1 MDISASAIKQLRQET
16 GAGVMD
22 CKRALI
28 QANGDYEQAKVFLRE
43 QGLAIAAKKANRVAE
58 QGLVESYIH
67 AGGRIGVLV
76 EVNCET
82 DFVARLPEFKELA
95 HDLAMQIA
103 AQKPEYV
110 TPDLVPAEVLEAK
123 RSALREQA
131 LQEGKSPEVADKI
144 VEDKLKS
151 FYQEACLTE
160 QPFIKDGELTVKELI
175 TQKIARV
182 GENIRVRRFRRYE
195 LGGQDT

>member
-1 MDISASAIKQLRQET
+1 MDIPASAIKQLRQET
-16 GAGVMD
+16 SAGVMD

-28 QANGDYEQAKVFLRE
+28 QANGDYEQAKVFLRQ

-123 RSALREQA
+123 RSAFREQA

-144 VEDKLKS
+144 VEDKLES
-151 FYQEACLTE
+151 FYQEVCLTE

-175 TQKIARV
+175 TQKIAKV
-182 GENIRVRRFRRYE
+182 GENIQVRRFMRYE

>member
-1 MDISASAIKQLRQET
+1 MDIPASAIKQLRQET
-16 GAGVMD
+16 CAGVMD

-28 QANGDYEQAKVFLRE
+28 QANGDYEQAKVFLRQ

-123 RSALREQA
+123 RSAFREQA

-144 VEDKLKS
+144 VEDKLES
-151 FYQEACLTE
+151 FYQEVCLTE

-175 TQKIARV
+175 TQKIAKV
-182 GENIRVRRFRRYE
+182 GENIQVRRFMRYE

>member
-16 GAGVMD
+16 SAGVMD

-28 QANGDYEQAKVFLRE
+28 QANGDYEQAKAFLR
-43 QGLAIAAKKANRVAE
+43 QRGLAIAAKKANRVAE

-82 DFVARLPEFKELA
+82 DFVARLPGVKELA

-123 RSALREQA
+123 RSAFREQA

-144 VEDKLKS
+144 VEGKLES
-151 FYQEACLTE
+151 FYQEVCLTE

>member
-16 GAGVMD
+16 SAGVMD

-28 QANGDYEQAKVFLRE
+28 QANGDYEQAKVFLRQ

-103 AQKPEYV
+103 AQKPDYV

-123 RSALREQA
+123 RSAFREQA
-131 LQEGKSPEVADKI
+131 LQEGNSPEVADKI
-144 VEDKLKS
+144 VEGKLES

-175 TQKIARV
+175 TQKIAKV
-182 GENIRVRRFRRYE
+182 GENIRVRRFMRYE

>member
-1 MDISASAIKQLRQET
+1 LDISASAIKQLRQET
-16 GAGVMD
+16 SAGVMD

-28 QANGDYEQAKVFLRE
+28 QANGDYEQAKVFLRQ

-103 AQKPEYV
+103 AQKPGYV

-123 RSALREQA
+123 RSAFRGQA
-131 LQEGKSPEVADKI
+131 LQEGNSPEVADKI
-144 VEDKLKS
+144 VEGKLEI

-175 TQKIARV
+175 TQKIAKV
-182 GENIRVRRFRRYE
+182 GENIRVRRFVRYE